1 MRIAIVVVKLKVF
14 KVLRIDSVFM
24 NSSFWQD
31 FYKKETDP
39 KFVVLVQLWQPI
51 FFPEDSQNRKRYEVV
66 GKNFSYYAIQIC
78 QNQGSISSPL
88 SKKNTITI
96 WNIWAIFAR
105 KQGRVTNKGLE
116 PKFDKIFWVC

>member
-39 KFVVLVQLWQPI
+39 KFVVLVQLRQPV

-78 QNQGSISSPL
+78 QNKALSPL
-88 SKKNTITI
+88 PFLRKTPLLFE
-96 WNIWAIFAR
+96 IF
-105 KQGRVTNKGLE
+105 GLFLPGNRVGSQIKG
-116 PKFDKIFWVC
+116 